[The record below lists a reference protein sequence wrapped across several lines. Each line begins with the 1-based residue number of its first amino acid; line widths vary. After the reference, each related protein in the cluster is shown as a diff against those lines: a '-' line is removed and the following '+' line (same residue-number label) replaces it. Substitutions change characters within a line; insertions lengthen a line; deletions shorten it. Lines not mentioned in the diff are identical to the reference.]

1 MILKGLMDVLQSN
14 VGDVQDDLVHQYH
27 YREAQV
33 VLQEN
38 HLIRLLE
45 DHEQCT
51 ASRLGS

>member
-27 YREAQV
+27 YREAKV

-45 DHEQCT
+45 DHEQ
-51 ASRLGS
+51 